1 MEWLLLIP
9 AALLVFL
16 AVILIRGAAFK
27 PKAQPTPDEAPVTVD
42 TDAAVDALATLVRC
56 KTVSYAD
63 PTLEDNAEFE
73 KLIDTLP
80 TLYPHVFATCEFR
93 QLPDRALLF
102 RWKGKS
108 EGKPA
113 VLMAHY
119 DVVSAE
125 EGAWEKPAF
134 DGVIENGVL
143 WGRGAIDTKVTLNA
157 ILFAAEKLIKEGF
170 TPERDIYMAFGG
182 DEEINGHG
190 VADIVRLFVERK
202 IEPGIVLDEGGA
214 VVEGV
219 FPGVKQPC
227 TLVGI
232 AEKGMLNIEYSA
244 LSGGGHSSSP
254 EPHTPIGKLCCACV
268 RVESR
273 PFKFRITP
281 PAKKMFDVL
290 GRHSSFAYRLIFANL
305 WFFSPMLSLMTK
317 NPGVSLTRSFARLQ
331 PSLKWRAQRGLTLYR
346 LSRKWCQ
353 TTE

>member
-1 MEWLLLIP
+1 MITAIILEV
-9 AALLVFL
+9 AVFALVSVLF
-16 AVILIRGAAFK
+16 IRTAIF
-27 PKAQPTPDEAPVTVD
+27 KAQKVEDREVDEISVD
-42 TDAAVDALATLVRC
+42 GYAAAHALAEMIRC
-56 KTVSYAD
+56 KTVSSRD
-63 PTLEDNAEFE
+63 KSLEDEREFE
-73 KLIDTLP
+73 KFKNLLP
-80 TLYPHVFATCEFR
+80 TLFPKVYSICE
-93 QLPDRALLF
+93 LIEVGDRSILI
-102 RWKGKS
+102 RWRGKS
-108 EGKPA
+108 SESPT